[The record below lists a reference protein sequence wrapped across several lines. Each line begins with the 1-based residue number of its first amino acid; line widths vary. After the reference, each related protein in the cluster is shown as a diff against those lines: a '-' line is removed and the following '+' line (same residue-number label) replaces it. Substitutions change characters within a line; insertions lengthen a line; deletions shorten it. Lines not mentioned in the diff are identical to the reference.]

1 MTIMERNCF
10 IYKKAIEYLWEH
22 SQGLTQEIFETY
34 LDDKR
39 KTTMN
44 EEFQVAVFSF
54 RDWNPQFGQSGISEH
69 SEEIMHIK
77 RLKKMYAIQQSI
89 YQNSKT

>member
-1 MTIMERNCF
+1 MTTKETNIF
-10 IYKKAIEYLWEH
+10 IYQKAIEYLWEH

-44 EEFQVAVFSF
+44 EVFQVAVFSF
-54 RDWNPQFGQSGISEH
+54 RDWNPQFGMKRPPKVGQKILF
-69 SEEIMHIK
+69 EIK
-77 RLKKMYAIQQSI
+77 SI
-89 YQNSKT
+89 DK